1 MTPLLV
7 LLVLV
12 VVVGAGALPMVV
24 AWLLEHTKTGARL
37 DGFVQ
42 RWTEAGL

>member
-1 MTPLLV
+1 VSPLLV

-12 VVVGAGALPMVV
+12 VVVGAGAVPMVV
-24 AWLLEHTKTGARL
+24 AWLLEHTMTGARL

>member
-1 MTPLLV
+1 VSPLLV

-24 AWLLEHTKTGARL
+24 AWLFEHTKTGARL